1 MEANPSC
8 LIVTAYYQFPSKHSL
23 HNYDQWMKNFLT
35 TIKNPLLIFCDAA
48 SEARIKEYRA
58 AFMATTY
65 IFVLPLEKLHCAS
78 IDWTKDWQRD
88 TERRI
93 HNPNL
98 YIIWNEKSL
107 FVYRA
112 MVLQPL
118 FDYYMWCDMGCF
130 REASEMHLFREPW
143 PSSGF
148 LRSAKKDKMYFL
160 NIEDFQAGELNVLEN
175 GLTRSFE
182 GKNRIGGT
190 IFLGHKDI
198 FVVWVNTYYTFLEK
212 YIAQDYFAGK
222 DQNIMATIY
231 AVHPELFELVKP
243 VAGEGNPWFYLQRYF
258 LGG

>member
-1 MEANPSC
+1 METNPSC

-23 HNYDQWMKNFLT
+23 VSYDQWMKNFLM
-35 TIKNPLLIFCDAA
+35 TISNPMLIFCDAA
-48 SEARIKEYRA
+48 SEERIKQYRA
-58 AFMATTY
+58 AFMKTTW
-65 IFVLPLEKLHCAS
+65 IFVLPLEKLHCSS
-78 IDWTKDWQRD
+78 IDWNKDWQRD
-88 TERRI
+88 TERGI

-112 MVLQPL
+112 MVLQPH

-130 REASEMHLFREPW
+130 REASEMHMFTQEW
-143 PSSGF
+143 PSLRF
-148 LRSAKKDKMYFL
+148 LKQAKKDRMYFL
-160 NIEDFQAGELNVLEN
+160 NIQEFQAGELEVLEN

-198 FVVWVNTYYTFLEK
+198 FIEWINVYYRFLEQ

-222 DQNIMATIY
+222 DQNIMATVY
-231 AVHPELFELVKP
+231 AVHPELFELVRP
-243 VAGEGNPWFYLQRYF
+243 VVGEGNPWFYLQRYF
-258 LGG
+258 LGV